1 LLQPDVLPQED
12 ESPLKTPSAL
22 PETRAVQRE
31 PKPALGV
38 YQHHNVQLDDFTR
51 LVDSLK
57 IMPSVANDQRDTS
70 AFHALRINKENS
82 PEATN
87 SMAQRRSGNGASYAN
102 LVNTLRSSILSPSSE
117 PIPHTTPDSNGTT
130 LGPGVDIGGRNFVQ
144 ETIATSGFPPS
155 QSSHLQDLSQLQHS
169 QIQLP
174 YTTPE
179 QTLRILQAA
188 VLAQDHFMGSMNS
201 SSAFE
206 ASLPSAEPKTPSNRQ
221 WKGIE
226 DGSRAA
232 FSSVGPLQRLDAR
245 TAINPV
251 STTDQSQ
258 PFNKL
263 SHHRI
268 HRPGIKIPAPI
279 LPGLDFGRSGSGLL
293 DSGNGPSGQ
302 VPTLLPALSP
312 TSPLLS
318 SEEPSPVTPNFQHLT
333 RGFDAEEEVNQ
344 A

>member
-1 LLQPDVLPQED
+1 
-12 ESPLKTPSAL
+12 
-22 PETRAVQRE
+22 
-31 PKPALGV
+31 
-38 YQHHNVQLDDFTR
+38 
-51 LVDSLK
+51 
-57 IMPSVANDQRDTS
+57 
-70 AFHALRINKENS
+70 
-82 PEATN
+82 
-87 SMAQRRSGNGASYAN
+87 
-102 LVNTLRSSILSPSSE
+102 
-117 PIPHTTPDSNGTT
+117 
-130 LGPGVDIGGRNFVQ
+130 
-144 ETIATSGFPPS
+144 
-155 QSSHLQDLSQLQHS
+155 LQHS

-206 ASLPSAEPKTPSNRQ
+206 ASLPSAEPNTPSSRQ

-226 DGSRAA
+226 DGSRAT
-232 FSSVGPLQRLDAR
+232 FSSVGPLQRLGAQ

-251 STTDQSQ
+251 SMTDQSQ

-279 LPGLDFGRSGSGLL
+279 LPGLDFGRSGGGLL
-293 DSGNGPSGQ
+293 DSGNGPSSQ

-318 SEEPSPVTPNFQHLT
+318 SEEPSPVTPNFRHLT